1 MPPIEN
7 SIGAAATKIAKE
19 IKADAIVSIEK
30 IKKEEYEE
38 LDELNIQVSIFRK
51 VKPKIYNKVEYKTK
65 IRKIE
70 SGSIIPIKE
79 ILIEAIN
86 KKYITKGEKIV
97 CVEDGSLGTGYKGM
111 IFIFDV
117 DEIFFKISKHK
128 LSEKISSEVIESVI
142 NLASEIG
149 IEGREGKKIG
159 TAFIIGESQEISKY
173 LRQLIIN
180 PFYNTETK
188 IKITD
193 PDIKETIKEFAQLDG
208 VFIIDNEGHIISS
221 GTYIDIDTKD
231 IELSQGFGTRHRAC
245 AAITKNTE
253 AVAIAISS
261 SGGKVRVFKEGK
273 IIIRV

>member
-221 GTYIDIDTKD
+221 GTYIDIDT
-231 IELSQGFGTRHRAC
+231 
-245 AAITKNTE
+245 
-253 AVAIAISS
+253 
-261 SGGKVRVFKEGK
+261 
-273 IIIRV
+273 